1 MEVEEKCSDGGY
13 GCQTL
18 TYLLL
23 SAIENNEAGIQNI
36 SLSDRLQ
43 HLKNTY
49 PNSADLTNMFTLH
62 QISNLDQLEITVDQ
76 SLNHNLCNR
85 LQEII
90 NSHNAQVIQ
99 YGSGL
104 RNTSDQTS
112 NVAPTSSENDDFT
125 QPSTSHAT
133 LDTNNADRSNDA
145 GSSSGTSLP
154 SRADIA
160 ALLDRGGTVNGYRV
174 LPRPRFNSVELQ
186 RSMNL
191 REINSTDLAAYHIFF
206 HDTMAEVVSLARHIG
221 GDGSVINLTLKG
233 PNLKSDVTGV
243 LTPSNNYDVN
253 IFIDQISRILQ
264 SDDQLMS
271 DDQIEIQANIAMNR
285 QGGGT
290 RRKLVDLSLNEVIK
304 RKKMSLF
311 CPMNVSNKLCFSIC
325 LARFLNSQLPERA
338 NWNRVH

>member
-1 MEVEEKCSDGGY
+1 
-13 GCQTL
+13 
-18 TYLLL
+18 
-23 SAIENNEAGIQNI
+23 
-36 SLSDRLQ
+36 
-43 HLKNTY
+43 
-49 PNSADLTNMFTLH
+49 
-62 QISNLDQLEITVDQ
+62 
-76 SLNHNLCNR
+76 
-85 LQEII
+85 
-90 NSHNAQVIQ
+90 
-99 YGSGL
+99 
-104 RNTSDQTS
+104 
-112 NVAPTSSENDDFT
+112 
-125 QPSTSHAT
+125 
-133 LDTNNADRSNDA
+133 
-145 GSSSGTSLP
+145 
-154 SRADIA
+154 
-160 ALLDRGGTVNGYRV
+160 
-174 LPRPRFNSVELQ
+174 
-186 RSMNL
+186 MNL

-325 LARFLNSQLPERA
+325 LARFLNPQLPESELESCALSIHNNAGFSINDPIALHHIGTFEKLLDIKIVVIYRTSSGGLETYKNHDEPHPRTVFLYLHDEHFYMILNLTA
-338 NWNRVH
+338 FIGSDYVCEFCYKGYNHPRNHHCKYACNVFQCELLQIPKKNRTLHRLSEVL

>member
-1 MEVEEKCSDGGY
+1 MDVEEKCSDGGY

-23 SAIENNEAGIQNI
+23 SAIENNEAGVQNM

-43 HLKNTY
+43 HLKDMY
-49 PNSADLTNMFTLH
+49 PNSVDLTNMFTSH
-62 QISNLDQLEITVDQ
+62 QISHLDQLEITVDQ
-76 SLNHNLCNR
+76 SLNLNLCDR

-90 NSHNAQVIQ
+90 NTQNAQIIQ

-112 NVAPTSSENDDFT
+112 SSENDDSA
-125 QPSTSHAT
+125 QPSTSRAT
-133 LDTNNADRSNDA
+133 LDTNNAERSDNA
-145 GSSSGTSLP
+145 GSASGTSLP

-160 ALLDRGGTVNGYRV
+160 TLLDQGGTVNGYHV

-191 REINSTDLAAYHIFF
+191 REINSNDLAAYYIFF

-233 PNLKSDVTGV
+233 PNLKSDVTAV
-243 LTPSNNYDVN
+243 LTPSSNYDVN
-253 IFIDQISRILQ
+253 IFIDQIGRILQ

-311 CPMNVSNKLCFSIC
+311 CSMNVSNKLLFVLHVFWILSY
-325 LARFLNSQLPERA
+325 QRA
-338 NWNRVH
+338 N